1 VNNDFMTVTVVR
13 LDYKGNPVSEVPR
26 GDRARADLA
35 LTVPDGSTMTIETV
49 AGRIVSQG
57 VHSDIDLRT
66 DRGTIQV
73 SKHSGVVTASSNSGA
88 IEVNLEAG
96 TAGAGLTLSSVT
108 GPITVSTPDTSDLEV
123 AMSTSGSFITDYSLT
138 VRHRDGEQPDKT
150 ATAVIGAGGTVVTM
164 TSGTGDLA
172 LRRVG
177 AGAPK

>member
-1 VNNDFMTVTVVR
+1 M
-13 LDYKGNPVSEVPR
+13 L
-26 GDRARADLA
+26 L
-35 LTVPDGSTMTIETV
+35 M
-49 AGRIVSQG
+49 
-57 VHSDIDLRT
+57 

-73 SKHSGVVTASSNSGA
+73 SKHSGVIAASSNGGA
-88 IEVNLEAG
+88 IEVNLEFG
-96 TAGAGLTLSSVT
+96 TTAAGLTLSSVT

-138 VRHRDGEQPDKT
+138 VRYRNGEQPNKT
-150 ATAVIGAGGTVVTM
+150 ATAIIGTGGAVVTM